1 MNHFA
6 SRHSVTGFSLIE
18 LMVVVAIVGILA
30 SIAYPAY
37 QDSIQKSRRSDAKIA
52 LVQAAASE
60 ERWFSSNNAY
70 TSNATNIGGVLSP
83 EGYYNVAVVAG
94 TLTYSIT
101 ATAGTEQAADT
112 NCNTFTITQTG
123 AKTSKDDGAV
133 VSTGCW

>member
-70 TSNATNIGGVLSP
+70 TSNATNIGGALSP
-83 EGYYNVAVVAG
+83 EGYYNVAVVAA